1 MTSSSTVETV
11 IFIVHSFDYFKFL
24 AKCSRFVDQD
34 AFREIETPLPRHLL
48 CLDNHVFSKIELLQ
62 VGVTE
67 SVVVEHGNG
76 LFFYSLVNS

>member
-1 MTSSSTVETV
+1 M
-11 IFIVHSFDYFKFL
+11 
-24 AKCSRFVDQD
+24 DQD